1 VLNGRLERRFS
12 RFSAG
17 VDLTNMLNSRY
28 QEILGVDMPGRW
40 LTVSL
45 RFE

>member
-1 VLNGRLERRFS
+1 VLNGRLEKRFHKFAAS
-12 RFSAG
+12 

-28 QEILGVDMPGRW
+28 QEIIGVDMPGRW
-40 LTVSL
+40 LTFSL